1 MNEYNSGLRDLLSDM
16 EYLTSRGLQSLLSSD
31 QFKHV
36 QDKYQLPTAFDN
48 TEAYATATS
57 FAVGFDYWSAIHV
70 DDDYYYTTL
79 SCVAEKVN
87 DRSIL
92 FYFCFPTYGMD
103 FPMYSGS
110 VISFNPHL
118 PHGCTDPTK
127 KGVRVKVLEFLVHI
141 YLQEHATHI
150 THLSILSD

>member
-1 MNEYNSGLRDLLSDM
+1 MNECNSGLRDLLYDM
-16 EYLTSRGLQSLLSSD
+16 EYLTSRELWSLLSSD

-36 QDKYQLPTAFDN
+36 QDKYQLPTDFDS
-48 TEAYATATS
+48 TEAYATATA
-57 FAVGFDYWSAIHV
+57 FAVGCDYWAAIYV

-92 FYFCFPTYGMD
+92 FYFCFPTYGMAV
-103 FPMYSGS
+103 PMYSGS
-110 VISFNPHL
+110 VILSIL
-118 PHGCTDPTK
+118 TCLVGVQTRRK
-127 KGVRVKVLEFLVHI
+127 KALEFLVHM